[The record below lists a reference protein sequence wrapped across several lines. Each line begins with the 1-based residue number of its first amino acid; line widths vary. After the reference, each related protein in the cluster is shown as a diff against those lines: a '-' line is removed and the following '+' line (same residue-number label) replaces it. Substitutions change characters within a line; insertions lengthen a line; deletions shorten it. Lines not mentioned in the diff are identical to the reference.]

1 MSKATLLYDA
11 DCGFCRWTAERI
23 RRWDRRGAI
32 RLLPIQSTEGAALL
46 GDMDH
51 ERKMA
56 SWHLVEE
63 DGAVRSAGAGVGPLF
78 SLLPGGAPFSFVA
91 RIFPKNTDRLYRL
104 LAGNRERLG
113 RMLGEQA
120 CSVDPAA
127 RSRSGS

>member
-1 MSKATLLYDA
+1 MTRATLLYDE

-32 RLLPIQSTEGAALL
+32 RLIPIQSAEGAALL

-63 DGAVRSAGAGVGPLF
+63 DGTVRSAGAGVDPLF
-78 SLLPGGAPFSFVA
+78 SLLPGGAPFSLLA
-91 RIFPKNTDRLYRL
+91 RFFPKNTDRLYRL
-104 LAGNRERLG
+104 VAGNRERLG